1 MFPPGSEGFDMSQL
15 LQQAQRMQ
23 EQLLSAQQDL
33 TEAEATGSAGGGLVR
48 ATVTGAGELTNLQ
61 LDPSVVDPEDVE
73 TLADLIIA
81 AVRDAHAEI
90 QRRANEQ
97 LGAINADVA
106 GLLGG
111 AGGPGTASG
120 GANPLAGL
128 FGGGASGG
136 ARGAEDTIRG
146 EIEGDD
152 AGDDHS
158 DDRPSG
164 QGT

>member
-1 MFPPGSEGFDMSQL
+1 MGQL

-33 TEAEATGSAGGGLVR
+33 SEAEATGSAGGGLVR
-48 ATVTGAGELTNLQ
+48 ATVTGAGELTDLQ

-90 QRRANEQ
+90 QRQANEQ

-106 GLLGG
+106 GMLGG
-111 AGGPGTASG
+111 AGGP

-128 FGGGASGG
+128 FGGGAPGG
-136 ARGAEDTIRG
+136 APGGATPPSQDTVRG

-152 AGDDHS
+152 
-158 DDRPSG
+158 RPG
-164 QGT
+164 HGN

>member
-48 ATVTGAGELTNLQ
+48 ATVTGAGELTDLH

-90 QRRANEQ
+90 QRRASEQ
-97 LGAINADVA
+97 LGSINADVA

-111 AGGPGTASG
+111 AGAG
-120 GANPLAGL
+120 GAANPLAGL
-128 FGGGASGG
+128 FGGAPDTPGG
-136 ARGAEDTIRG
+136 RETIRG

-152 AGDDHS
+152 
-158 DDRPSG
+158 RPSG
-164 QGT
+164 QGS

>member
-90 QRRANEQ
+90 QRQANEQ
-97 LGAINADVA
+97 LGAINDDVA

-111 AGGPGTASG
+111 AGGPG
-120 GANPLAGL
+120 NPLAGL
-128 FGGGASGG
+128 FGGGAPGAAGTPGG
-136 ARGAEDTIRG
+136 APGTIQG
-146 EIEGDD
+146 EIEG
-152 AGDDHS
+152 

-164 QGT
+164 QGS

>member
-33 TEAEATGSAGGGLVR
+33 SEAEATGSAGGGLVR
-48 ATVTGAGELTNLQ
+48 ATVTGAGELTDLQ
-61 LDPSVVDPEDVE
+61 LDPSVVDPDDVE

-90 QRRANEQ
+90 QRKANEQ
-97 LGAINADVA
+97 LSAISPDVA

-111 AGGPGTASG
+111 AGGPGVQ

-128 FGGGASGG
+128 FGGGNPG
-136 ARGAEDTIRG
+136 TIPG

-152 AGDDHS
+152 RP
-158 DDRPSG
+158 DDRPN
-164 QGT
+164 QGN

>member
-1 MFPPGSEGFDMSQL
+1 MSQL

-48 ATVTGAGELTNLQ
+48 ATVTGAGELTDLQ
-61 LDPSVVDPEDVE
+61 LDPSVVDPDDVE

-111 AGGPGTASG
+111 Q
-120 GANPLAGL
+120 
-128 FGGGASGG
+128 GGGAAAGAPGG
-136 ARGAEDTIRG
+136 QDTIRG

-152 AGDDHS
+152 SG

-164 QGT
+164 QRG

>member
-1 MFPPGSEGFDMSQL
+1 MSQL

-33 TEAEATGSAGGGLVR
+33 SEAEATGSAGGGLVR
-48 ATVTGAGELTNLQ
+48 ATVTGAGELTDLQ

-97 LGAINADVA
+97 LDSINDDVA

-111 AGGPGTASG
+111 AGAAG
-120 GANPLAGL
+120 NPLAGL
-128 FGGGASGG
+128 FGGGGTPGSAPGGG
-136 ARGAEDTIRG
+136 APGGGPQGNTIRG

-152 AGDDHS
+152 
-158 DDRPSG
+158 RLG
-164 QGT
+164 QGS

>member
-33 TEAEATGSAGGGLVR
+33 TESEATGSAGGGLVR
-48 ATVTGAGELTNLQ
+48 ATVTGAGELTDLQ

-90 QRRANEQ
+90 QRQANEQ

-106 GLLGG
+106 GMLGG
-111 AGGPGTASG
+111 AGGPG

-128 FGGGASGG
+128 FGGAGAPGG
-136 ARGAEDTIRG
+136 APGPDTVRG

-152 AGDDHS
+152 
-158 DDRPSG
+158 RPG
-164 QGT
+164 PGN

>member
-1 MFPPGSEGFDMSQL
+1 MGQL

-23 EQLLSAQQDL
+23 EQLMSAQQDL

-48 ATVTGAGELTNLQ
+48 ATVTGAGELTDLQ

-90 QRRANEQ
+90 QRKAQEQ

-111 AGGPGTASG
+111 GGAE
-120 GANPLAGL
+120 ANPLAGL
-128 FGGGASGG
+128 FGGAAGGPGG
-136 ARGAEDTIRG
+136 AIQGSVV
-146 EIEGDD
+146 DD
-152 AGDDHS
+152 DDDERPGGS
-158 DDRPSG
+158 APSG

>member
-1 MFPPGSEGFDMSQL
+1 MTTTREGEEAAVFPPGSEGFDMGQL

-33 TEAEATGSAGGGLVR
+33 SESEATGSAGGGLVR
-48 ATVTGAGELTNLQ
+48 ATVTGAGELTDLQ
-61 LDPSVVDPEDVE
+61 LDPSVVDPDDVE

-90 QRRANEQ
+90 QRQANEQ
-97 LGAINADVA
+97 LGAINEDVA

-111 AGGPGTASG
+111 AGGQG
-120 GANPLAGL
+120 NPLAGL
-128 FGGGASGG
+128 FGGGAPGG
-136 ARGAEDTIRG
+136 PGASQDTPGTIRG

-152 AGDDHS
+152 
-158 DDRPSG
+158 RPSS
-164 QGT
+164 QG

>member
-1 MFPPGSEGFDMSQL
+1 MFPPGSEGFDMGQL

-23 EQLLSAQQDL
+23 EQLLSAQQDIS
-33 TEAEATGSAGGGLVR
+33 ESEATGSAGGGLVR
-48 ATVTGAGELTNLQ
+48 ATVTGAGDLTDLQ
-61 LDPSVVDPEDVE
+61 LDPSVVDPDDVE

-90 QRRANEQ
+90 QRQANEQ

-111 AGGPGTASG
+111 AGGAGAPGGA
-120 GANPLAGL
+120 ANPLAGL
-128 FGGGASGG
+128 FGGGAPGG
-136 ARGAEDTIRG
+136 PGASQDAPGTVRG

-152 AGDDHS
+152 
-158 DDRPSG
+158 RPSS
-164 QGT
+164 QG